1 MCHLWPW
8 VSLILARLAYWL
20 CHAWSKHA
28 CRLAV
33 SIRVSSSQTNLRM
46 CHCYHLWIDVSW
58 WSWQYLWRLN
68 SSRFSIWSIEPM
80 GSTHWPTSSGNYV
93 MCLRPDLAVSSA
105 GKRQH
110 STSRA
115 VCSEHVKRV
124 LAATVCHQKKE
135 YRQVAAGQG
144 YACKKQWCVQSA
156 KLDSSYNILHQVH
169 VMSFLTKVMQWW
181 RIGASSADNQYIDC
195 QQSIYQTKSKGENRI
210 TTHASLDWTNVT
222 NNPQNAV

>member
-1 MCHLWPW
+1 MYHDDHGSICGGSTAPGFQSEALNQW
-8 VSLILARLAYWL
+8 VPPIGQLLPETMLCVWDQILRSAALAKDNTAPL
-20 CHAWSKHA
+20 EQC
-28 CRLAV
+28 AV
-33 SIRVSSSQTNLRM
+33 STQYCKSL
-46 CHCYHLWIDVSW
+46 LW
-58 WSWQYLWRLN
+58 QMN
-68 SSRFSIWSIEPM
+68 
-80 GSTHWPTSSGNYV
+80 G
-93 MCLRPDLAVSSA
+93 
-105 GKRQH
+105 
-110 STSRA
+110 
-115 VCSEHVKRV
+115 VKRV